1 MATGFGISQFHLNCD
16 QCEEH
21 CDFHCNICGLKLC
34 DSCKEK
40 HSVDQVTSHH
50 KVTQFSDQEI
60 FKFLNEKC
68 QLHTDENLC
77 KLCSNCETFVCK
89 KCTVKPF
96 HKDHLFLDMRELYE
110 CYSETRRSE
119 ISKIREHLIPTS
131 NNIVRNVGEDVTNI
145 KDMFKNIR
153 RGLKSKADSLK
164 TFVDDVVS
172 GEIDKLGKI
181 EKDIIENLNNEED
194 TLTDFISYLTNLRQT
209 YESKLLN
216 TDKNDIIVSQR
227 ENTTIKTIPIPE
239 THTPDTYEYEPRRA
253 TIEEVSKLFGSVRL
267 KANGAK
273 RIVDIDDKLT
283 LDTKQKIPDKTKIK
297 PEMVLRRSAAV
308 KKLKE
313 INVNGV
319 HDGCHI
325 SFDIDRLWVSDT
337 RCVIVQ
343 ADLHGKLLQ
352 KINAAGGEGY
362 HSTNKARDLLF
373 ADKERRVISKITIE
387 KEVTEF
393 ISTEDWV
400 PKCVFCSK
408 ITKDIFVGTVKETQG
423 SKIKSKIKRYDNDG
437 LMIREYNKNM
447 TKKRLY
453 EFPTY
458 ICENKNE
465 DVCTSDHR
473 KKAVVV
479 VSKSGR
485 HKFSYQ
491 GSSQRTFSP
500 NGICTDDLGH
510 LLICDGA
517 SNTVH
522 IVDEN
527 GSFIALLINEEF
539 GLKNPCGLCLD
550 EENNLLVGQWDK
562 KTISVFKYLDY
573 CSQ

>member
-1 MATGFGISQFHLNCD
+1 MATGFGTPQFHLNCD
-16 QCEEH
+16 QCEER
-21 CDFHCNICGLKLC
+21 CGFHCNICGLKLC
-34 DSCKEK
+34 DSCKDK
-40 HSVDQVTSHH
+40 HSEDPVSSHH
-50 KVTQFSDQEI
+50 KVTKFSDQEV

-77 KLCSNCETFVCK
+77 KLCSNCETYVCK
-89 KCTVKPF
+89 KCTIKPI
-96 HKDHLFLDMRELYE
+96 HKDHLFLDMRDLYK
-110 CYSETRRSE
+110 CYSETRRIE

-131 NNIVRNVGEDVTNI
+131 NNIVRDVKQDITNI

-153 RGLKSKADSLK
+153 SELQSEADALKA
-164 TFVDDVVS
+164 FVDEVVS

-181 EKDIIENLNNEED
+181 ESGIIEKLHNEEE
-194 TLTDFISYLTNLRQT
+194 TVTDFISYLTDLRQT

-216 TDKNDIIVSQR
+216 TDKTDIIVSQR

-239 THTPDTYEYEPRRA
+239 THTPDTHEFEPRRT
-253 TIEEVSKLFGSVRL
+253 TIEEVSKLFGRVRF
-267 KANGAK
+267 KGNGAK
-273 RIVDIDDKLT
+273 RIVDIDNMT
-283 LDTKQKIPDKTKIK
+283 LDTKQKIPDKTTIK
-297 PEMVLRRSAAV
+297 PEMLLRRSAAV
-308 KKLKE
+308 EKLKE

-325 SFDIDRLWVSDT
+325 SFDNDRLWVSDT

-343 ADLHGKLLQ
+343 ADLHGKSLQ
-352 KINAAGGEGY
+352 KLNTAGGEGY

-373 ADKERRVISKITIE
+373 ADKDKRVISKRTIE
-387 KEVTEF
+387 KEMTEF

-400 PKCVFCSK
+400 PKCVFCSL
-408 ITKDIFVGTVKETQG
+408 ITKDTLVGVVKETQG
-423 SKIKSKIKRYDNDG
+423 YKVKSKIKRYDNDG
-437 LMIREYNKNM
+437 TMKQEYNKN
-447 TKKRLY
+447 KVKLRLY

-458 ICENKNE
+458 ICENRNE

-479 VSKSGR
+479 VSKSGK

-491 GSSQRTFSP
+491 ASSQKIFSP
-500 NGICTDDLGH
+500 TGICTDDLGH

-527 GSFIALLINEEF
+527 GSFIALLISQEF
-539 GLKNPCGLCLD
+539 GLKNPCGLCVD
-550 EENNLLVGQWDK
+550 EENNLLVGEWDK
-562 KTISVFKYLDY
+562 KTISVFQYLDY
-573 CSQ
+573 CLQ